1 MKKSRSIP
9 TYHGFHGKNTYYSSN
24 GLDQDTKSPCFQEHL
39 RAEDSDDQIWSNVF
53 GNAEKVLD
61 WHISGASCPDITSGG
76 ATRDKIYN
84 GYEEIDSTKGYG
96 KFNACSH
103 YKRHA
108 VILPYALSYRLSK
121 NAKIG
126 YYHNM
131 TMLRFFKA
139 GFGIY
144 TEPAINGH
152 YGNPSSASSRAWWTM
167 QPRFEGRISMIN
179 FLYEL
184 KDVKQLAKE
193 GLRLL
198 HSLKNLRRTWERLK
212 RAFSRGGVDP
222 TKPAAELYLMKEFG
236 IDPLLKDLSDIM
248 SQICEKVKEV
258 QDAFKDKGE
267 HENVRHY
274 TEDLYISEEM
284 STPAATGLT
293 VTGTR
298 VKTTFN
304 ATMSYYYD
312 YKTRDLSQAF
322 LKYWGLSGSA
332 EALWNMIPFSFLVDY
347 FIGIGKALHTMEV
360 DPNVRLRDYL
370 YCESLKTT
378 ANAGVYLKKGSRIA
392 SAIFCVDGELS
403 SEGALVTG
411 YEVTRYDRYPT
422 IPNKGVALPRLNNLS
437 DRQLLNMGALLRSF
451 F

>member
-9 TYHGFHGKNTYYSSN
+9 TYHGFHGKNTYFSAS
-24 GLDQDTKSPCFQEHL
+24 GLDQNYASPCFQERL
-39 RAEDSDDQIWSNVF
+39 PVGNDGDQHWALVF
-53 GNAEKVLD
+53 GQAQKVLD
-61 WHISGASCPDITSGG
+61 WHISGASCPDILTYARS
-76 ATRDKIYN
+76 TFNKTYN

-96 KFNACSH
+96 KFNACRH

-108 VILPYALSYRLSK
+108 VILPYALSYRWAGASANISMNRFWKSK
-121 NAKIG
+121 
-126 YYHNM
+126 
-131 TMLRFFKA
+131 
-139 GFGIY
+139 FGTY
-144 TEPAINGH
+144 TIPAVNGH
-152 YGNPSSASSRAWWTM
+152 YGDPSSASSRAWWTM

-198 HSLKNLRRTWERLK
+198 RSLKNLRRTWERLK

-248 SQICEKVKEV
+248 SQICEKVKEA

-267 HENVRHY
+267 HENIRHY
-274 TEDLYISEEM
+274 TEDLYISETM
-284 STPAATGLT
+284 STPGATSLT
-293 VTGTR
+293 VTGKR

-304 ATMSYYYD
+304 ATLSYYYD
-312 YKTRDLSQAF
+312 YKTRNLSQAF

-378 ANAGVYLKKGSRIA
+378 ANAGVYLKKGPDII

-403 SEGALVTG
+403 GEGALVTG

-422 IPNKGVALPRLNNLS
+422 VPNKGTALPRLNNFS

>member
-1 MKKSRSIP
+1 MKRSRSLP
-9 TYHGFHGKNTYYSSN
+9 TYHGFHGQNTYYSSH
-24 GLDQDTKSPCFQEHL
+24 GLDQTSSSPCFQERL
-39 RAEDSDDQIWSNVF
+39 PPGPDSVKFWSLVF
-53 GNAEKVLD
+53 GNSDKVLN
-61 WHISGASCPDITSGG
+61 WHITGAECPIKNPIGRKTV
-76 ATRDKIYN
+76 DKIYN
-84 GYEEIDSTKGYG
+84 GYEEIDSGKGYG
-96 KFNACSH
+96 RFNACSH

-108 VILPYALSYRLSK
+108 VIRPYAYSYYYYSK
-121 NAKIG
+121 GSIVMS
-126 YYHNM
+126 M
-131 TMLRFFKA
+131 TRFWKSS
-139 GFGIY
+139 FGTY
-144 TEPAINGH
+144 TIPIVGSH
-152 YGNPSSASSRAWWTM
+152 CGDPSNASSRAWWTM

-184 KDVKQLAKE
+184 KDVKALARE
-193 GLRLL
+193 GLKLL

-212 RAFSRGGVDP
+212 KAFSRGNVDP
-222 TKPAAELYLMKEFG
+222 SKPAAELYLMKEFG

-248 SQICEKVKEV
+248 SQLCEKVKEA

-274 TEDLYISEEM
+274 SEDLYLAETM
-284 STPAATGLT
+284 SAPSKTGLT

-312 YKTRDLSQAF
+312 YQTRDFSQAF
-322 LKYWGLSGSA
+322 LKYWGLTGSA

-347 FIGIGKALHTMEV
+347 FVQIGKALHTMEI

-378 ANAGVYLKKGSRIA
+378 ATAGVHLKKGSDIV

-403 SEGALVTG
+403 DEGALVTG

-422 IPNKGVALPRLNNLS
+422 VPNKGTALPRLNNLS